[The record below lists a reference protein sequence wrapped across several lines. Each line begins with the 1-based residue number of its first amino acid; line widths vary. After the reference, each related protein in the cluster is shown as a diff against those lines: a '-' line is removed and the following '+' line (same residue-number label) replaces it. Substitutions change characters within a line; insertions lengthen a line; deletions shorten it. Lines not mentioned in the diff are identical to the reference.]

1 MSIISLAYSSLVA
14 GSRFEEEGLCIYI
27 YIYIYIYINFVFVR
41 ARTRI
46 MAEIVGKS
54 VLVIIRLKEL
64 AGVKRY
70 DLMSSFQTKSFHEL
84 LWPRLGYRIQRQAL
98 KRKAL
103 VCTRV

>member
-14 GSRFEEEGLCIYI
+14 GSRFEEEGLC
-27 YIYIYIYINFVFVR
+27 IYIYIYINFVFVR

>member
-1 MSIISLAYSSLVA
+1 
-14 GSRFEEEGLCIYI
+14 
-27 YIYIYIYINFVFVR
+27 
-41 ARTRI
+41 

-64 AGVKRY
+64 AGLKRY

-103 VCTRV
+103 VCTIEYECLTTRTYYTTFSLVNITS

>member
-1 MSIISLAYSSLVA
+1 MSIISLAYSPS
-14 GSRFEEEGLCIYI
+14 SRFTFRGGGGYA
-27 YIYIYIYINFVFVR
+27 YVYIYINFVFVR

-70 DLMSSFQTKSFHEL
+70 DLMSSFQTKSLRAFVASI
-84 LWPRLGYRIQRQAL
+84 RLQDSTTGPEKKSLGMY
-98 KRKAL
+98 
-103 VCTRV
+103 

>member
-14 GSRFEEEGLCIYI
+14 GSRFEEEGLC
-27 YIYIYIYINFVFVR
+27 IYIYINFVFVR